1 MDSSNP
7 YSHTSKFVDLL
18 NCQQDSNLPEPFPYE
33 SASQLPVFST
43 QPTEPAN
50 TSAEP
55 TETANTSFCGDSRS
69 VRKERRKW
77 PPSDDLVL
85 ISAWLNTSKDAI
97 VSNEQKASTFWGR
110 IAAYF
115 AASPKVVGGDPP
127 EPLQSTINL
136 DEQPTK
142 RPTGVKASKAASAK
156 KPIADNEASL
166 KFQTMCSMKEKD
178 LALQER
184 VSKMALLN
192 SLISKTDPLSE
203 IEQAVK
209 TKLLKEMLDN

>member
-127 EPLQSTINL
+127 EPLQCKQRWQKLN
-136 DEQPTK
+136 
-142 RPTGVKASKAASAK
+142 
-156 KPIADNEASL
+156 
-166 KFQTMCSMKEKD
+166 D
-178 LALQER
+178 L
-184 VSKMALLN
+184 VC
-192 SLISKTDPLSE
+192 
-203 IEQAVK
+203 
-209 TKLLKEMLDN
+209 KLCGS